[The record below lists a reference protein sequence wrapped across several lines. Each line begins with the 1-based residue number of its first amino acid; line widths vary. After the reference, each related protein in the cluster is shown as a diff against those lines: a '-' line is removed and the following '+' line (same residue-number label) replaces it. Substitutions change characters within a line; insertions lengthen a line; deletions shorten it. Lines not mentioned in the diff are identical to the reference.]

1 MDEFNKLI
9 KTIEDSA
16 KLALIS
22 VDKDYISK
30 YSLGLDY
37 VIAGLSTDYF
47 KKVKSTLTVFTE
59 KIEDFELVDSSEL
72 YLLKK
77 PLYITSD
84 QKLNKIFIVFDDK
97 TELYIQ
103 KIGLVS
109 NAVLDM
115 QLELQK
121 NKQHV
126 SKIEKRGI
134 YKLFTWETDQL
145 KLDIINKTIAEDR
158 ELEVLRDLYLTEM
171 NAKIRVMADFQN
183 YRKRI
188 ESQQREYT
196 TIANKVLINHVIE
209 VIDDSYRA
217 NNDAPHKGLELLI
230 EKLKSLLAEQG
241 LEEIKIDKG
250 DKFNPEI
257 MEALANVPGEK
268 DQEPGTVIHVDQRG
282 YKYLSSNIIHRPA
295 KVIIAK

>member
-158 ELEVLRDLYLTEM
+158 ELEVLRDLYPVSYTHLDVY
-171 NAKIRVMADFQN
+171 KRQVFFRIDN
-183 YRKRI
+183 YIFRFVNLREPWWI
-188 ESQQREYT
+188 E
-196 TIANKVLINHVIE
+196 
-209 VIDDSYRA
+209 
-217 NNDAPHKGLELLI
+217 
-230 EKLKSLLAEQG
+230 
-241 LEEIKIDKG
+241 
-250 DKFNPEI
+250 
-257 MEALANVPGEK
+257 
-268 DQEPGTVIHVDQRG
+268 
-282 YKYLSSNIIHRPA
+282 
-295 KVIIAK
+295 